1 MKAEVTIGLL
11 PITKEIVVGKV
22 NEKGLW
28 VGNRTN
34 VTNSAIVTVGD
45 YLVATDQRMSFVG
58 VGGETYVLSC
68 VKLSEFESDVK

>member
-58 VGGETYVLSC
+58 VGGGTYVLSC

>member
-1 MKAEVTIGLL
+1 MKTEVTIGLL

-45 YLVATDQRMSFVG
+45 YLVATDQRMSFVC

-68 VKLSEFESDVK
+68 VKLSEVESDVK

>member
-1 MKAEVTIGLL
+1 MKTEVTIGLL

-68 VKLSEFESDVK
+68 VKLSEVESDVK

>member
-1 MKAEVTIGLL
+1 MKTEVTIGLL

-58 VGGETYVLSC
+58 VDGETYVLSC
-68 VKLSEFESDVK
+68 VKLSEVESDVK

>member
-1 MKAEVTIGLL
+1 MKTEVTIGLL

-45 YLVATDQRMSFVG
+45 YLAATDQRMSFVG
-58 VGGETYVLSC
+58 VDGETYVLSC
-68 VKLSEFESDVK
+68 VKLSEVESDVK

>member
-1 MKAEVTIGLL
+1 MKTEVTIGLL

-34 VTNSAIVTVGD
+34 VTNSAMVTVGD

-58 VGGETYVLSC
+58 VDGETYVLSC
-68 VKLSEFESDVK
+68 VKLSEVESDVK

>member
-1 MKAEVTIGLL
+1 MKTEVTIGLL

-45 YLVATDQRMSFVG
+45 YLVATPQRMSFVG

-68 VKLSEFESDVK
+68 VKLSEVESDVK

>member
-1 MKAEVTIGLL
+1 MKTEVTIGLL

-45 YLVATDQRMSFVG
+45 YLVATAQRMSFVG

-68 VKLSEFESDVK
+68 VKLSEVESDVK

>member
-68 VKLSEFESDVK
+68 VKLSEVESDVK

>member
-1 MKAEVTIGLL
+1 MNTEVTIGLL

-58 VGGETYVLSC
+58 VDGETYVLSC
-68 VKLSEFESDVK
+68 VKLSEVESDVK